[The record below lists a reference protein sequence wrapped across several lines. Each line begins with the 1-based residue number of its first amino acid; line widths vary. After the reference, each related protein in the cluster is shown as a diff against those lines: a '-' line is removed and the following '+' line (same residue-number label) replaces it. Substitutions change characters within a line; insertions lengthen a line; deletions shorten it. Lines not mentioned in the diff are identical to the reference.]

1 MCQPNN
7 TRRSKTS
14 TVSLP
19 MPMQT
24 PANTISP
31 SCSISDQEDD
41 GKTYSTLNSKPLKV
55 LMCSENVFR
64 KYATMYL
71 VYNDNVCAHVLSLIT
86 STSSSLI
93 HPLISPLHRI
103 YYLAQVN
110 GIARR
115 VTMYQDGLSKLGCT
129 VDSLHPD
136 MGINKV
142 LSHVNP
148 W

>member
-24 PANTISP
+24 PANTRSP

-64 KYATMYL
+64 KYATMYYL
-71 VYNDNVCAHVLSLIT
+71 VYNDNVCAHVLSLIK

-93 HPLISPLHRI
+93 HTLFLAYIVYTLSTSQWDCQACHNVPKWSIQARLH
-103 YYLAQVN
+103 
-110 GIARR
+110 
-115 VTMYQDGLSKLGCT
+115 C
-129 VDSLHPD
+129 
-136 MGINKV
+136 
-142 LSHVNP
+142 
-148 W
+148 

>member
-1 MCQPNN
+1 MCQLNN

-14 TVSLP
+14 TMSL
-19 MPMQT
+19 PMQT
-24 PANTISP
+24 PANILSP
-31 SCSISDQEDD
+31 SCSISQEED
-41 GKTYSTLNSKPLKV
+41 GKICSTLNSKPLKV

-64 KYATMYL
+64 KYAQPCCISCIMIMCT
-71 VYNDNVCAHVLSLIT
+71 CLIT
-86 STSSSLI
+86 YHSRSSSSLFLAYI
-93 HPLISPLHRI
+93 VP
-103 YYLAQVN
+103 LAQVN

-115 VTMYQDGLSKLGCT
+115 VTMYQDGLSKLDCT

-136 MGINKV
+136 MGLNTV